1 VRLFD
6 DAPQLLVD
14 LARHLF
20 GVVGLLGELAPQER
34 QRLVVTQRSRTEL
47 LAHPVAHDHLFGD
60 ARRLLDVVGRPG
72 RDLAEDDLLG
82 SAAPKRHG
90 QRVHELGLGRQE
102 LVLGGQ
108 RDGEAERLTTT
119 HDRDLVHGVGVG
131 QEVTDESVTR
141 LVVGGDRLLFL
152 GDEPALLLGP
162 GEDAHDALLELGH
175 GDDPAAMTGGEQGRL
190 VDEVGQVGAGEP
202 GGLRGKCIEVDLLL
216 DGLAARMDLEDLA
229 PAGAVRPVDHDLTV
243 EPARPQQRRVE
254 DVGTVGGGDEDDVV
268 LHLEAVHLDEQL
280 VEGLLALVVAA
291 AQAGAT
297 MPTDGVD
304 LVHEDDARRVLLG
317 LLEQVAH
324 ARGADPDEHLD
335 EVGTRDAE
343 EGHARLAGDRPG
355 EQGLAG
361 ARRAVEQDPLGDARP
376 ELLELLRVLEELLDL
391 LELLDGLVHAG
402 HVLERDSGRVGAHPA
417 GAALAEAHDLGAT
430 TLHLVHDEDPEAD
443 HQDERQDERQGA
455 RPPRVARTCG
465 RELDAGILDEL
476 RRLVGARILDLVG
489 DGVAVGILLGG
500 RHL

>member
-1 VRLFD
+1 VTHVAAEEHL
-6 DAPQLLVD
+6 AGGLAQL
-14 LARHLF
+14 
-20 GVVGLLGELAPQER
+20 ER
-34 QRLVVTQRSRTEL
+34 PDP
-47 LAHPVAHDHLFGD
+47 LAHPVLGDHL
-60 ARRLLDVVGRPG
+60 ARQARGLLDVVRGAGGRVV
-72 RDLAEDDLLG
+72 EDEFLG
-82 SAAPKRHG
+82 HAPAHG
-90 QRVHELGLGRQE
+90 IGELVEQFVARGGV
-102 LVLGGQ
+102 LVLGGHHH
-108 RDGEAERLTTT
+108 RVAEGPAARE
-119 HDRDLVHGVGVG
+119 DRH
-131 QEVTDESVTR
+131 
-141 LVVGGDRLLFL
+141 
-152 GDEPALLLGP
+152 
-162 GEDAHDALLELGH
+162 LGH
-175 GDDPAAMTGGEQGRL
+175 GVRVPQRRRHERVPAL
-190 VDEVGQVGAGEP
+190 VV
-202 GGLRGKCIEVDLLL
+202 RGDLLL
-216 DGLAARMDLEDLA
+216 LLVHHPRALLRTRDDAVDRLVQGAVVDQLRTGARGEQRRLVEAVGKVRTGEARGTAGEDVQVHPGCHRLALRVDLEDREAAVEVGRLHRHLA
-229 PAGAVRPVDHDLTV
+229 IEPPGPQQRGVEDVRPV
-243 EPARPQQRRVE
+243 
-254 DVGTVGGGDEDDVV
+254 GGRDEDDVGV
-268 LHLEAVHLDEQL
+268 GVEPVHLHEQL